1 MYTELATSGVLCTQF
16 CVPCL
21 IMCDLHCPKRDKIH
35 KACDIRCVVHTV
47 LCAVLIMCDLYCW

>member
-21 IMCDLHCPKRDKIH
+21 IMRDLHCLKRDKIH
-35 KACDIRCVVHTV
+35 RTCDIRCVVHTV
-47 LCAVLIMCDLYCW
+47 LCAMLNHV